1 MKTLYSGA
9 HLDLVE
15 RDTWE
20 FVQRRSAG
28 VVCVVAV
35 TGSGELV
42 LIEQYREPMR
52 ARVVELPAGLVG
64 DDEGAEGEDFA
75 GAARRELVEE
85 TGYDCDAL
93 EHIGRGPSSS
103 GLTSEIIDFFSA
115 SGLRRVHEGGGVGGE
130 EISVYLVPLAG
141 VRAWLAAKEAG
152 GCLIDPKIAAGLWM
166 SGIQAV
172 GEGRKAMSKPR
183 PGG

>member
-20 FVQRRSAG
+20 FVQRRCSG

-35 TGSGELV
+35 TVAGELV
-42 LIEQYREPMR
+42 LIEQHREALR
-52 ARVVELPAGLVG
+52 SRVVELPAGLVG
-64 DDEGAEGEDFA
+64 DEEGDDGEDFA
-75 GAARRELVEE
+75 GAARRELIEE

-103 GLTSEIIDFFSA
+103 GLTSEVIDFYRA
-115 SGLRRVHEGGGVGGE
+115 STVRRLHEGGGVGGE
-130 EISVYLVPLAG
+130 EIVVHLVPLAE
-141 VRAWLAAKEAG
+141 VRAWLAAKEAA
-152 GCLIDPKIAAGLWM
+152 GCLVDPKIAAALWM
-166 SGIQAV
+166 SKLDR
-172 GEGRKAMSKPR
+172 ET
-183 PGG
+183 